1 MEKVKQHYKLGKLTW
16 REGRFVGEQVTLLS
30 DGSIT
35 LDQQFY
41 TEARVAPIQISRDR
55 KRKRFSACSPEEI
68 EQLRA
73 LVGMLSWLS
82 KETRCDLA
90 GKNRPD
96 STVISSTCECPF
108 ESAGES
114 KKKRHGSTTDCR
126 YPSSLQMKFTI
137 CLNQA

>member
-1 MEKVKQHYKLGKLTW
+1 MEKVKQHYKLGKFTW
-16 REGRFVGEQVTLLS
+16 RERRFVGEQVTLLS

-73 LVGMLSWLS
+73 LVGMPSWLS

-90 GKNRPD
+90 GKTALIQQSFPRHANVHLSQQVNP
-96 STVISSTCECPF
+96 
-108 ESAGES
+108 
-114 KKKRHGSTTDCR
+114 KRKGMDQPLIVDIQVRC
-126 YPSSLQMKFTI
+126 K
-137 CLNQA
+137 